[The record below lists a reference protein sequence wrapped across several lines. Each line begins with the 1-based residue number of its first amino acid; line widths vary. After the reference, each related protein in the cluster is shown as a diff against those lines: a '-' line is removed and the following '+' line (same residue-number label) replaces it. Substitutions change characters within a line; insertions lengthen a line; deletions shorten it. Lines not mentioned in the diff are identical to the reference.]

1 MTYPFR
7 NISPKRTCTKHY
19 SQYNSYKPFLAEDFN
34 HKCGYTDCSD
44 YWFGGQR
51 NFQIDHLKPKS
62 KYPQLKSEYSNL
74 VYCCS
79 YVNRAKLDDDNP
91 NYLDPCN
98 VDYNLH
104 FERDDNGYI
113 VGKTPQGCYMVE
125 HLQLN
130 LFRYA
135 ICWYLDR
142 LREKISIL
150 KEVARD
156 SIGDTLLL
164 KLYDEYD
171 KYEEYLKDNL

>member
-1 MTYPFR
+1 M
-7 NISPKRTCTKHY
+7 
-19 SQYNSYKPFLAEDFN
+19 
-34 HKCGYTDCSD
+34 
-44 YWFGGQR
+44 
-51 NFQIDHLKPKS
+51 
-62 KYPQLKSEYSNL
+62 
-74 VYCCS
+74 
-79 YVNRAKLDDDNP
+79 NRAKLDDDNP